1 MLTKRTNSPSWLI
14 GTLLIAVP
22 VALPIVVL
30 VGAALA
36 PSGESWSHMR
46 DTVLGLYFINTL
58 VLMALVAV
66 FAASIGITTAWL
78 TVQYNFPLRR
88 LLVPVLALP
97 LAAPA
102 YVIGYVYADLLEF
115 SGPVQTLI
123 RQWFDLPKNDAL
135 LPNIRSL
142 PGASLVM
149 ALVLYPYIYLLARGS
164 FVQQSGALHE
174 AARALGASRRV
185 VFWRVGLP
193 VAWPALMGGLA
204 LVLMETVADYGVVE
218 HFGVPTLTTGI
229 FRTWFAM
236 GEPAAALQLAGW
248 LFMLVCVLVVAE
260 QFARRGQRFN
270 PLTRQSQAVPYEL
283 RGWQAWV
290 ACGLCLTPVLLGLV
304 LPLLALFAM
313 TLTAGETPF
322 SGKFMALIGNSVW
335 VASAAA
341 LVCAAAALWLAYAER
356 LYPQRLVR
364 GGVRVATLGY
374 AVPGLVLAVALMLPM
389 TSFDKWIATALR
401 DVLDIR
407 WGLLLTGTSAAL
419 IFVYVARF
427 LTVAFNST
435 QAGLIQIHP
444 QLDAAARSLGHSPG
458 SVLRRVHLPLLR
470 PAILTGLLLVF
481 IDVMKE
487 LPATLILRPFNF
499 ETLATW
505 VYRYASDERLAE
517 ASTAALAIV
526 LVSLVPTV
534 MLSLS
539 RREGTD

>member
-1 MLTKRTNSPSWLI
+1 MLTTRTNSPWWLI

-22 VALPIVVL
+22 IALPIIVL
-30 VGAALA
+30 IGAALA
-36 PSGESWSHMR
+36 PSSDSWVHMR
-46 DTVLGLYFINTL
+46 DTVLGLYFGNT
-58 VLMALVAV
+58 VMLMVLVAL
-66 FAASIGITTAWL
+66 FASSIGITTAWL
-78 TVQYNFPLRR
+78 TAQYDFPLRR
-88 LLVPVLALP
+88 LLIPALALP

-115 SGPVQTLI
+115 AGPVQALL
-123 RQWFDLPKNDAL
+123 RQWLDWPANAAL
-135 LPNIRSL
+135 LPNVRSL
-142 PGASLVM
+142 PGASLVL

-174 AARALGASRRV
+174 AARALGASRLT

-193 VAWPALMGGLA
+193 VAWPALMGGVA

-218 HFGVPTLTTGI
+218 HYGVPTLTTGI

-248 LFMLVCVLVVAE
+248 LFILVCMLIVAE

-270 PLTRQSQAVPYEL
+270 PLSRQRQVVRPRL
-283 RGWQAWV
+283 MGWQGWI
-290 ACGLCLTPVLLGLV
+290 ACGLCLLPVLLGLV
-304 LPLLALFAM
+304 LPLLALFGMA
-313 TLTAGETPF
+313 LTVGQTPF
-322 SGKFMALIGNSVW
+322 NSTFLTLIGNSIW
-335 VASAAA
+335 VASIAA
-341 LVCAAAALWLAYAER
+341 VICAAAAVWLAYAER
-356 LYPQRLVR
+356 LYPKPLLR

-389 TSFDKWIATALR
+389 TSLDKWIATQLR
-401 DVLDIR
+401 DVFEIR

-435 QAGLIQIHP
+435 QAGLTQIHP
-444 QLDAAARSLGHSPG
+444 QFDAAARSLGQSPRG
-458 SVLRRVHLPLLR
+458 VLRRVHLPLLR

-505 VYRYASDERLAE
+505 VYRYAADERLAE
-517 ASTAALAIV
+517 ASTAALVIV
-526 LVSLVPTV
+526 LVSLVPTW
-534 MLSLS
+534 LLTLS
-539 RREGTD
+539 RRDDEI